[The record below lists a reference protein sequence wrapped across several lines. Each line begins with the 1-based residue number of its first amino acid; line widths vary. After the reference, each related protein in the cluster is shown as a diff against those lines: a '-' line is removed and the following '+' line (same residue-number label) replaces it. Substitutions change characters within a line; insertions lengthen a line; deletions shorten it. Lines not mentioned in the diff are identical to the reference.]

1 MSKPDDEIDIIDRLH
16 WWEGH
21 DDLPE
26 ELSDLIAAACDEIR
40 GLRAELEQV
49 RKDVEAMLPK
59 F

>member
-1 MSKPDDEIDIIDRLH
+1 MSKPDDEIDIVDRLR

-26 ELSDLIAAACDEIR
+26 ELSDLIAAAYDEIR
-40 GLRAELEQV
+40 GLRAELEQL
-49 RKDVEAMLPK
+49 RKDIEAMGPK